1 ESQATTFSQSD
12 SHCPCD
18 LKVSLCDV
26 GCCCDQDCSSLEKKT
41 FSCIPGYFGGS
52 TQPTIFEYGCQ
63 ETWNDG
69 DNYLAILCVV
79 TDNNPFLGLLYGTP
93 PASAG
98 DSVQFDSLQAGS
110 PEYEYRENETRSM
123 VEGDV
128 TVSGYRDGVI
138 KTDRAVLTLP
148 RGIGTSACARYA
160 PVAFLRDSAT
170 WCSSEFSESMCSEK
184 SSWSALDY
192 LVPSTARS
200 CLTSPQVLN
209 LNSRANSSSV
219 PTHVEYFCVKD
230 STIYTTEFGKDW
242 GSTLQGGSL
251 FNTDQRS
258 GNESPD
264 SRCAFDDG
272 VSKPPAPEFNANS
285 RECSNV
291 VLKVDYDIYWKGGK
305 IVQLRAKVT
314 MGDISAPAGN
324 LIVAQRF
331 SVKFTYLNEVDL
343 TKLPFIQPALEQRSG
358 NPGYITGKKVIA
370 KIDRGQSG
378 TSSVTINQTSLGQL
392 SLWSPSVT
400 GLCTEARTSGIL
412 FGLNSMTG
420 CLLRLTLKDFANCSS
435 LKETVLEHQENL
447 LKATHVARRGNVTL
461 NETNDWVLLL

>member
-1 ESQATTFSQSD
+1 MPS
-12 SHCPCD
+12 SH
-18 LKVSLCDV
+18 SLFRLIYSRPSLSRLLIKTMSL
-26 GCCCDQDCSSLEKKT
+26 QDCSSLEKKT
-41 FSCIPGYFGGS
+41 FPCIPGYFGGS

-98 DSVQFDSLQAGS
+98 DSVQFDSLQAGA

-138 KTDRAVLTLP
+138 IKTDRAVLTLP
-148 RGIGTSACARYA
+148 QGIGTSACARYA
-160 PVAFLRDSAT
+160 HVVFLRNSVT

-192 LVPSTARS
+192 LVPSTTRS

-230 STIYTTEFGKDW
+230 STTYTTEFGKDW
-242 GSTLQGGSL
+242 DSTLQGGSL

-258 GNESPD
+258 GDESPD

-285 RECSNV
+285 RKCSNV

-331 SVKFTYLNEVDL
+331 SVKFMHLDEVDL

-370 KIDRGQSG
+370 KIERGQSG
-378 TSSVTINQTSLGQL
+378 TSLVTVSIELFIVFCSVRINM
-392 SLWSPSVT
+392 
-400 GLCTEARTSGIL
+400 
-412 FGLNSMTG
+412 N
-420 CLLRLTLKDFANCSS
+420 
-435 LKETVLEHQENL
+435 
-447 LKATHVARRGNVTL
+447 
-461 NETNDWVLLL
+461 